1 MHHKQA
7 GLLAALTTRQQ
18 PQPCTLDHTLKPDT
32 FKVFKSQSDLH
43 LLVTKICVQEA
54 LLLEQ
59 GRLQKLL
66 EAEKQLLSSADEPKL
81 STAATA
87 AAATAGMAPEPHG
100 PEDGSNGADGGDQ
113 GVSADPLDA
122 FMTDLSTQMDTDK
135 VREQPW

>member
-7 GLLAALTTRQQ
+7 RGQTRRRLRPYEYSLDPELLTTH
-18 PQPCTLDHTLKPDT
+18 PKPDIPA
-32 FKVFKSQSDLH
+32 FCSQLF
-43 LLVTKICVQEA
+43 VQEA

-66 EAEKQLLSSADEPKL
+66 EAEKQLLSSATAEPKL
-81 STAATA
+81 GTEATA
-87 AAATAGMAPEPHG
+87 AAATAGMAPEFHG
-100 PEDGSNGADGGDQ
+100 PEDSGNGADAGDQ

-135 VREQPW
+135 VREQAWCQAS